1 MQKLFSFNEINF
13 DNCFKTTKEDENFRK
28 TFLLVFGDF
37 QIFNDK
43 KGNELYLKDSEVL
56 NNYKT
61 TFDFVKEK
69 SKNINKKG
77 DVEIRNDKLVSFKN
91 KREISI
97 HKNEILNHKNSQ
109 TLFEINKL
117 KKDINRSLKK
127 QYEQIGG
134 KSVIHNIREEEKITN
149 INNNSKSKTK
159 EWIRGP
165 YKKKKKNIIKVK
177 TDGESF
183 PFTRAKGLLKMNNF
197 KLTEDIEDRKNNEK
211 NKDKIIEFET
221 NTFKIEHFFIDEE
234 GKKKKAKKKRKY
246 KSDDIRKKIK
256 VKFHKAL
263 KKIINQNL
271 KNAGSEE
278 LLSFLPQA
286 FMGNISKKFNN
297 KYMNITYGELLSIDF
312 INFEEADKTS
322 ENEQKQYIKN
332 KKFLEYMEKYPE
344 ISKNSGFD
352 KIKNMKYRDI
362 YKAYLLSN
370 EFEND
375 IIQLKN
381 KNENDD
387 YINSFIMLAESYIN
401 YFCKIKK
408 EID

>member
-1 MQKLFSFNEINF
+1 MQKLLSFNEINF

-165 YKKKKKNIIKVK
+165 YKKKKI
-177 TDGESF
+177 
-183 PFTRAKGLLKMNNF
+183 
-197 KLTEDIEDRKNNEK
+197 
-211 NKDKIIEFET
+211 
-221 NTFKIEHFFIDEE
+221 
-234 GKKKKAKKKRKY
+234 
-246 KSDDIRKKIK
+246 
-256 VKFHKAL
+256 
-263 KKIINQNL
+263 
-271 KNAGSEE
+271 
-278 LLSFLPQA
+278 
-286 FMGNISKKFNN
+286 
-297 KYMNITYGELLSIDF
+297 
-312 INFEEADKTS
+312 
-322 ENEQKQYIKN
+322 
-332 KKFLEYMEKYPE
+332 
-344 ISKNSGFD
+344 
-352 KIKNMKYRDI
+352 
-362 YKAYLLSN
+362 
-370 EFEND
+370 
-375 IIQLKN
+375 
-381 KNENDD
+381 
-387 YINSFIMLAESYIN
+387 
-401 YFCKIKK
+401 
-408 EID
+408 